1 MAAMGLPCLF
11 YDVIEGR
18 HGSGANIEQLAHTTA
33 LERTFFAR
41 QLMDHERSFVR

>member
-1 MAAMGLPCLF
+1 MGLPCLF

-18 HGSGANIEQLAHTTA
+18 HGSGANIEQQAHPMA
-33 LERTFFAR
+33 LECTYVAR